1 MIAEPR
7 ELVYSESG
15 PNTEPWGTPVS
26 SKQGLDKEPFHVTW
40 KMRFVRYDVNQV
52 RAESAVPSSARMERR
67 IWCLTAS
74 NADTATSST
83 LVGRPCPRD
92 VLTWL
97 QRFAPIQPQEIYW
110 GLAVGIP
117 VHPKGVEGGAE
128 VRTLANQVPAQRT
141 GKKTFL
147 YGPRVVHRSTIMLKH
162 NNAPQMLTQGWSHTF
177 GQKYNYILYT

>member
-74 NADTATSST
+74 NADTAIFHSCRKTMSSRCFNMAAEICSHSAT
-83 LVGRPCPRD
+83 RD
-92 VLTWL
+92 LLRACCWHSSSS
-97 QRFAPIQPQEIYW
+97 QRCW
-110 GLAVGIP
+110 
-117 VHPKGVEGGAE
+117 GGAE
-128 VRTLANQVPAQRT
+128 VWTLANQVPAQRT